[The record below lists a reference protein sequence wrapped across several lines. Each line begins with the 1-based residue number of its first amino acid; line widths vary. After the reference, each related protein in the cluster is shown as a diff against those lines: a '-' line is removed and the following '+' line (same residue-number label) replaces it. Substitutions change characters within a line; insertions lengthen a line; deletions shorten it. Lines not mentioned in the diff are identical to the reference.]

1 MKGSIRPL
9 PHRGPDAWQA
19 RWYIGKDRR
28 GRKIERTRTFRA
40 VNRRE
45 ANALAAGILAELQ
58 QEAEQAA
65 AEVGT
70 VAGYAKPWLKRK
82 ERDLSPTTIR
92 FSYGPIIDKIIKRFG
107 TMRLDEVRPA
117 DVRDWHDE
125 LRAQG
130 LTQRTVERHHGVLRA
145 MYRDAMLTDELV
157 SKVPTAFKR
166 PPVKRRRID
175 LPDDTLIAQAI
186 DAATGDFGNLIR
198 LASLTGMRRGELL
211 GLRWSDVVPGG
222 PVTHADGT
230 IEASAVL
237 RVRRVVIELKGGK
250 LGTKEPKTGE
260 GRDVVILS
268 DGIAVL
274 DAQLESVTEQLAGL
288 GRTVPVDGPIFAD
301 VRADR
306 TGMTPRRPGWATQ
319 RWSRHRSRYGLD
331 GVRIHDLRHAHA
343 TRLLHRGVS
352 VKEVADRL
360 GHLQTSTTVN
370 MYAHTTTA
378 GAIEAAR
385 AAAITPAV

>member
-9 PHRGPDAWQA
+9 PKRGPDVWQA
-19 RWYIGKDRR
+19 RWYVGKDRR

-45 ANALAAGILAELQ
+45 ANALAADILSELSK
-58 QEAEQAA
+58 EAEEEARQ
-65 AEVGT
+65 VGT
-70 VAGYAKPWLKRK
+70 VAGYARPWLKRK

-107 TMRLDEVRPA
+107 SMPLDAVRPA

-145 MYRDAMLTDELV
+145 MYRDAMRTDELIT
-157 SKVPTAFKR
+157 KVPTDFSR
-166 PPVKRRRID
+166 PPVKRKRID
-175 LPDDTLIAQAI
+175 LPDDALIARAI
-186 DAATGDFGNLIR
+186 EATTGDFGNLIR

-211 GLRWSDVVPGG
+211 GLRWSDVVPG
-222 PVTHADGT
+222 PTITHPDGT
-230 IEASAVL
+230 IEQTALL

-250 LGTKEPKTGE
+250 LGEKEPKSGE
-260 GRDVVILS
+260 GRDVLVLA

-274 DAQLESVTEQLAGL
+274 DAQLESITRQLAGL
-288 GRTVPVDGPIFAD
+288 GRDVPPDGPIFAD
-301 VRADR
+301 VRRDPK
-306 TGMTPRRPGWATQ
+306 GMTPRRPGWATQ
-319 RWSRHRSRYGLD
+319 QWSRHRTKYGLD
-331 GVRIHDLRHAHA
+331 KVRIHDLRHAHA
-343 TRLLHRGVS
+343 TRLMHRGVS
-352 VKEVADRL
+352 VKEIADRL
-360 GHLQTSTTVN
+360 GHLQTSTTLN
-370 MYAHTTTA
+370 MYSHTTTA

-385 AAAITPAV
+385 AAAIG